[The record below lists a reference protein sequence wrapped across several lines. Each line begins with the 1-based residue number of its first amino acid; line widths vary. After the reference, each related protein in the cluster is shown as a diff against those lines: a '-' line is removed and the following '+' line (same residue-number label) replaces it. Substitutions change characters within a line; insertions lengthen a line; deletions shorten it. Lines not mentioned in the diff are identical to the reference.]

1 MYCNNCGGKI
11 PEDIKFCPMCGTEVI
26 YNVKNKKG
34 IVPFVIAGA
43 VGAFLIIALGILF
56 VNRKPTINLNDY
68 LEVEVSGYDTKGKVS
83 YDFDEDALK
92 EDYGDIIEKSMDK
105 NMINSFGMGNY
116 AKSIGVQ
123 ALIMNCIEGSFDK
136 RSELSN
142 GDKVTF
148 VWDCDDEVAK
158 ESYGVKLK
166 YSDVEVKIEDLE
178 EVEEVNPF
186 EGIDVVFSGYAPNG
200 QAEIV
205 IDDDKVV
212 IPELKY
218 ELSQSDDLKNGDI
231 VTVYIANIIWDPE
244 YFEKEYGVTL
254 TETKKEFVVEDLSQY
269 ADSPDDIN
277 EEMFKQLLSES
288 KEIVSTECSQNNIQ
302 YVENYWLGLSEDYD
316 TYYGNQLIYVYQ
328 VGTQGEGYTVA
339 FENIALD
346 KGKAVY
352 ENVIAE
358 SISSI
363 QGMQGYVERQMAR
376 NGLDYC
382 EANIGMGISLPVE
395 EAVAIPAEVDVE
407 NLTEDQQEMYY
418 IMDALA
424 DCCYY
429 DIYEPSNPSF
439 FWSALKAFVSYNSAD
454 WSEGYSEMGLLVKQ
468 DKIEKIAAGL
478 FEMYNGLLDIPESE
492 YIIQENDSYT
502 FMVGDRG
509 MEYTKISSWTMQA
522 DGTDKVTMELID
534 EMENEVFAIYEFTLV
549 PNPRLQY
556 DNEQVFQ
563 YSVRNVEKIY

>member
-1 MYCNNCGGKI
+1 MVCNNCGEKI
-11 PEDIKFCPMCGTEVI
+11 IEGAKFCPMCGTEVT
-26 YNVKNKKG
+26 NDMKNKKK
-34 IVPFVIAGA
+34 VNPFVLAGIAGA
-43 VGAFLIIALGILF
+43 SLVLGLIILF
-56 VNRKPTINLNDY
+56 ATRKPNINLNDY
-68 LEVEVSGYDTKGKVS
+68 LTIEVSGYNARGTVS
-83 YDFDEDALK
+83 YDFDDEALQ
-92 EDYGDIIEKSMDK
+92 EDYGEIIEKNMDK
-105 NMINSFGMGNY
+105 ETLNKFGMNKY
-116 AKSIGVQ
+116 AKFIGVKG
-123 ALIMNCIEGSFDK
+123 LLMNCIDGSFDK
-136 RSELSN
+136 RTELSN

-186 EGIDVVFSGYAPNG
+186 EGIEVVFSGYAPNG

-218 ELSQSDDLKNGDI
+218 ELSDSDDLKNGDI
-231 VTVYIANIIWDPE
+231 VTVYISNIIWDPE
-244 YFEKEYGVTL
+244 YFEKNYGVTL
-254 TETKKEFVVEDLSQY
+254 TETKKEFVVEGLSQY

-277 EEMFKQLLSES
+277 EEMFNQLLSES
-288 KEIVSTECSQNNIQ
+288 KEIVSAECSQNNIQ

-328 VGTQGEGYTVA
+328 VGAQGEGYTVT

-376 NGLDYC
+376 NDLDYC
-382 EANIGMGISLPVE
+382 EANIGTGISLPVE

-439 FWSALKAFVSYNSAD
+439 FWSALKAFVSFNSAD

-478 FEMYNGLLDIPESE
+478 FESYNGLLDIPESE
-492 YIIQENDSYT
+492 YIIEENDSYT
-502 FMVGDRG
+502 FMAGDRG
-509 MEYTKISSWTMQA
+509 MEYTKITSWTVQA

-534 EMENEVFAIYEFTLV
+534 EMENEVYAIYEFTLV

-556 DNEQVFQ
+556 DKEQVFQ

>member
-1 MYCNNCGGKI
+1 MVCNNCGEEIIEGV
-11 PEDIKFCPMCGTEVI
+11 KFCPMCGTEVT
-26 YNVKNKKG
+26 NDMGNKKKVNPSVLAG
-34 IVPFVIAGA
+34 IVGAGL
-43 VGAFLIIALGILF
+43 VLGLIILF
-56 VNRKPTINLNDY
+56 ATRKPTINLNDY
-68 LEVEVSGYDTKGKVS
+68 LTVEVSGYDTRGTVS
-83 YDFDEDALK
+83 YDFDDEALQ
-92 EDYGDIIEKSMDK
+92 EDYGDIIEKNMDK
-105 NMINSFGMGNY
+105 ETLNKFGMSKY
-116 AKSIGVQ
+116 AKFIGVKG
-123 ALIMNCIEGSFDK
+123 LLMNCVDGSFDK

-148 VWDCDDEVAK
+148 VWDCDDETAK

-200 QAEIV
+200 EAEIV

-218 ELSQSDDLKNGDI
+218 ELSQSDDLKNGDM
-231 VTVYIANIIWDPE
+231 VTVYISNIIWDPE

-254 TETKKEFVVEDLSQY
+254 SETKKEFVVEDLCKY
-269 ADSPDDIN
+269 ANSPDDIN
-277 EEMFKQLLSES
+277 EEIFNQLLNES
-288 KEIVSTECSQNNIQ
+288 KEIVSAECSQSNIQ

-328 VGTQGEGYTVA
+328 VGMQGECYIVA

-346 KGKAVY
+346 KEKAVY
-352 ENVIAE
+352 ENVITD
-358 SISSI
+358 SSSI
-363 QGMQGYVERQMAR
+363 QGMRGYVERQMAK

-382 EANIGMGISLPVE
+382 EANIGTGISLPVE
-395 EAVAIPAEVDVE
+395 EAVAIPAEVNVE

-478 FEMYNGLLDIPESE
+478 FESYNGLLDIPESE
-492 YIIQENDSYT
+492 YVIQENDSYT
-502 FMVGDRG
+502 FMAGDRG
-509 MEYTKISSWTMQA
+509 MEYTKITSWTMQA

-534 EMENEVFAIYEFTLV
+534 EMENEVYAIYEFTLV

-556 DNEQVFQ
+556 DSKQVFQ
-563 YSVRNVEKIY
+563 YAVRNVEKIY